1 MDVEMVVRNV
11 QIILAPVVLMTVCA
25 ILVQAILG
33 RYSAI
38 NDRLRALM
46 REKLELVAGGGG
58 SAALRLE
65 RQHLVEAQIPRLL
78 RHHRRL
84 RDALQALYAAE
95 GIFITSMFVIA
106 GAALTGS
113 TMLATVA
120 LGMFLLGA
128 GVLFAGVLL
137 TAVEVRAA
145 HAALDDEVQQVLTL
159 GP

>member
-1 MDVEMVVRNV
+1 MCR
-11 QIILAPVVLMTVCA
+11 LFWHPVVLMTVCA

-38 NDRLRALM
+38 NDRLGHHA
-46 REKLELVAGGGG
+46 EKLELVAGGGG